1 MQLSIQKSS
10 QKYSILLKV
19 TKYWTNND
27 GIMTKYETK
36 YGKNKPDTGK
46 IWLST
51 GKIIRN
57 TDPNQAL
64 TFVWRSGKS
73 KSVLIMPVSVRI
85 TVKSV
90 YLIGV
95 NVVFSNTTRLS
106 RFCKEISPAKMAVTK
121 QRKVLEG
128 YRIPWKSSISLRSS
142 IASAS
147 KKCEYWSIEG
157 ATNSV

>member
-1 MQLSIQKSS
+1 
-10 QKYSILLKV
+10 
-19 TKYWTNND
+19 
-27 GIMTKYETK
+27 MTKYETK
-36 YGKNKPDTGK
+36 YGKNKPDTGR

-73 KSVLIMPVSVRI
+73 KSVLMMPVSVRI
-85 TVKSV
+85 SVKSV

-106 RFCKEISPAKMAVTK
+106 RFCKEISPAKW
-121 QRKVLEG
+121 R
-128 YRIPWKSSISLRSS
+128 
-142 IASAS
+142 
-147 KKCEYWSIEG
+147 
-157 ATNSV
+157 